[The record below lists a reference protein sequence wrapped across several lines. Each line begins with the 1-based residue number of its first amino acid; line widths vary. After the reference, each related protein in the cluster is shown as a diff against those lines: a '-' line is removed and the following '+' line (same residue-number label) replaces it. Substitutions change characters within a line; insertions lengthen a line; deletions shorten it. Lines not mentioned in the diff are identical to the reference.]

1 MYGKYRHMMISIY
14 IYLYEYVQYVYMHI
28 YICTS
33 GTSRYH
39 ISNYIGD
46 VMRIELDIHGI
57 PPTSWA
63 G

>member
-1 MYGKYRHMMISIY
+1 MKKNSCNLRYSGLGQHKGPVGIY
-14 IYLYEYVQYVYMHI
+14 I